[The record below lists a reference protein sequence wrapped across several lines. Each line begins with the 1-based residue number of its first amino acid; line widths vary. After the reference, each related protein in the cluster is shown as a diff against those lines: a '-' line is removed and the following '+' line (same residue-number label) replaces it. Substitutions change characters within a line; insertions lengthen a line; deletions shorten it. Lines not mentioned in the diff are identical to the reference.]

1 MRNMKWTLTAAL
13 ITSLL
18 GASLAP
24 AHDGQGHG
32 QSNKKSAGPHGGEVS
47 QGGSHWL
54 EVVFKPKGIRLY
66 LYDSKGKAISAKGVR
81 GSVVMQV
88 KGNSKQ
94 YRYDL
99 YPDAARN
106 AETNSLTLALD
117 LSKMPDG
124 AMSTKFAIY
133 GLPNSGRKPVSLA
146 RTFTMT
152 RNAQEQAIADQ
163 KICLVSGKP
172 LGSMGSPI
180 KVNVKG
186 QDVFVCCKGCV
197 TALQENPQKYLA
209 KLSNPPPTK
218 STKADAQAIAF
229 QKKCPVMDEPL
240 GSMGAP
246 IKVRVKGRDVFLC
259 CKGCVKLLKKDPAK
273 YLAMLPSPKP
283 AKATKADAAAIAKQK
298 NCPVMEESLNAM
310 GGPWKVYAKGQP
322 LFVCCKGCIKKI
334 QKNPDFYLAK
344 VTK

>member
-1 MRNMKWTLTAAL
+1 MKNMKWTLTVAL
-13 ITSLL
+13 MATLL

-24 AHDGQGHG
+24 AHDGQSHG
-32 QSNKKSAGPHGGEVS
+32 KKKSAGPHGGEVS
-47 QGGSHWL
+47 QAGSSWL
-54 EVVFKPKGIRLY
+54 EVVFKPKGVRLY
-66 LYDSKGKAISAKGVR
+66 LYDAKGKAISAKGVR
-81 GSVVMQV
+81 GSVTMLV
-88 KGNSKQ
+88 KGNPKQ

-106 AETNSLTLALD
+106 AESNSLTLALD

-124 AMSTKFAIY
+124 AMSTEFAIY
-133 GLPNSGRKPVSLA
+133 GLPNSGRRPVTLTS
-146 RTFTMT
+146 TFAMT
-152 RNAQEQAIADQ
+152 RNAQEQAIASQ
-163 KICLVSGKP
+163 KICLVSGKR

-197 TALQENPQKYLA
+197 APLQQNPDKYLA
-209 KLSNPPPTK
+209 KLSNPAPTK

-246 IKVRVKGRDVFLC
+246 LKVRVKGRDVFLC
-259 CKGCVKLLKKDPAK
+259 CKGCVKFLKKDPAK
-273 YLAMLPSPKP
+273 YLAKLPSPQP
-283 AKATKADAAAIAKQK
+283 AKATKADAAALAKQK
-298 NCPVMEESLNAM
+298 TCPVTGGGLNAM

-322 LFVCCKGCIKKI
+322 LFICCKGCINKV

-344 VTK
+344 LTK